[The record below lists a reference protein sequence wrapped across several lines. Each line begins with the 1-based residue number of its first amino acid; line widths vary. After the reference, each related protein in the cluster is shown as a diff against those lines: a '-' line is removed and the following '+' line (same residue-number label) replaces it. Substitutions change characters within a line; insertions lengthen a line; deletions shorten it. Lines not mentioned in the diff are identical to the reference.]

1 MSGGI
6 TRVRWSENG
15 RRLLVGTE
23 TGENMVLE

>member
-1 MSGGI
+1 MGGGI

-23 TGENMVLE
+23 TGENVLLE